1 MQVISGNFRGL
12 KLDSIKNPDVRPT
25 KDRIKKSLFD
35 ILRFRIK
42 DKIFLDIFGGTGQI
56 GIEAFSQGAN
66 KVIIVESNKDNS
78 DIIKKNISK
87 IKSNHEIY
95 FYNTDA
101 LSFLDN
107 SSIKCDI
114 AFLDPPYKDTNL
126 LNETFKKIENLEFIP
141 EIIIVETL
149 SSQFMPEETEKFNL
163 QKIHKYGKISLNLY
177 ERK

>member
-1 MQVISGNFRGL
+1 MQVISGNLKGL

-42 DKIFLDIFGGTGQI
+42 DKIFLELFGGTGQI
-56 GIEAFSQGAN
+56 GIEAFSQGAS
-66 KVIIVESNKDNS
+66 KVIIVESDKDNS
-78 DIIKKNISK
+78 NIIEKNIGK
-87 IKSNHEIY
+87 IKSDNKIY
-95 FYNTDA
+95 LYNTDA
-101 LSFLDN
+101 LSFLND

-114 AFLDPPYKDTNL
+114 VFLDPPYKDLDL
-126 LNETFKKIENLEFIP
+126 LDKTFKKIERLDFTP

-149 SSQFMPEETEKFNL
+149 SLQVMPEETGKFNL
-163 QKIHKYGKISLNLY
+163 RKVHKYGKISLNLY

>member
-1 MQVISGNFRGL
+1 MQVISGSLRGL

-42 DKIFLDIFGGTGQI
+42 DKIFLELFGGTGQI

-66 KVIIVESNKDNS
+66 KVIIVESDKENS

-87 IKSNHEIY
+87 IKSDNEIY

-101 LSFLDN
+101 VSFLDD

-114 AFLDPPYKDTNL
+114 VFLDPPYKDLEL
-126 LNETFKKIENLEFIP
+126 LEKTFKKIEHLDSIP

-149 SSQFMPEETEKFNL
+149 SSQVMPEETEKFNL
-163 QKIHKYGKISLNLY
+163 QKTHKYGKISLNLY